1 MKKGFSL
8 IELLIVLVILGTVMA
23 WVLPQFLHKAQEE
36 HKTQQTALEQAR
48 ALQGVLDARN
58 QQQQLQLDKL
68 ERTIQKLPQKT
79 KGISKTTKK

>member
-1 MKKGFSL
+1 MKRGFSL

>member
-8 IELLIVLVILGTVMA
+8 IELLIVLVVLGTLMV
-23 WVLPQFLHKAQEE
+23 WVLPQFLQKTQEE

-68 ERTIQKLPQKT
+68 EHTIQNMPQRATSKAT
-79 KGISKTTKK
+79 KR